1 MSKDISKFYFGDSA
15 GFLLYRTAIAVKA
28 ELRRE
33 FQNAGLDV
41 TPEQWTV
48 LCALWVKDGLSQG
61 ELAYNTAKDKTTITR
76 ILDLLEK
83 KKLAVRRR
91 QESDRRVYEIYLTRE
106 GRELKDKLAPIFVK
120 MHARLNEGITPEEVQ
135 LMIKVLK
142 KLLANCN

>member
-1 MSKDISKFYFGDSA
+1 MSEDISKFYFGDSA

-48 LCALWVKDGLSQG
+48 LCALWEKDGLSQG
-61 ELAYNTAKDKTTITR
+61 ELAHNTAKDKTTITR

-83 KKLAVRRR
+83 KRLAFRRR
-91 QESDRRVYEIYLTRE
+91 QESDRRVYEIYLTKE
-106 GRELKDKLAPIFVK
+106 GRELREKLAPVFIN
-120 MHARLNEGITPEEVQ
+120 MHSRLNKGIAPEEVQ
-135 LMIKVLK
+135 LMIRVLN
-142 KLLANCN
+142 KLLANCG